1 MKCPTCSHQLT
12 TVQAGNITLDIC
24 KDACGGVW
32 FDKSELEQ
40 FDEGHEIIPND
51 VRRALKNS
59 SVVIDRAAERP
70 CPKCTGTAL
79 TRTFFDAE
87 KSIELDNCPK
97 CEGVWLDLGEI
108 ETVRGANETSAEIQ
122 NSLNAYMT
130 KIKSQMKNGKLPKA
144 VEAVFRL
151 IF

>member
-108 ETVRGANETSAEIQ
+108 ETVWGANETSAEIQ

-130 KIKSQMKNGKLPKA
+130 KIKSQMKDGKLPKA